1 MALLFT
7 TLLRGRTDL
16 GPAVP
21 VAPGALRLEDGY
33 VLRLEDAGNLQ
44 KDPDA

>member
-1 MALLFT
+1 MALVFT

-21 VAPGALRLEDGY
+21 VPSGALLLEGGAA
-33 VLRLEDAGNLQ
+33 LRLEDAGNLQ

>member
-1 MALLFT
+1 MPLLFM

-16 GPAVP
+16 GPGVP
-21 VAPGALRLEDGY
+21 VAPGALLLEGGAA
-33 VLRLEDAGNLQ
+33 LRLEDAGNLQ